1 MCAAS
6 RPSPLNSV
14 PTMRAKQSSK
24 SAPRKSPAAELVKA
38 AKKKPDA
45 KSKAAKSQPVVPAAK
60 AAKSADGDG
69 EKEAH
74 GSPDAPCELSSEVME
89 FITAIDDYKRSNRRP
104 FPSWSEVF
112 KIVKALGYN
121 R

>member
-1 MCAAS
+1 MKS
-6 RPSPLNSV
+6 
-14 PTMRAKQSSK
+14 KQSSK

-38 AKKKPDA
+38 AKKKTAA
-45 KSKAAKSQPVVPAAK
+45 KSKPAKSQPAASVAK
-60 AAKSADGDG
+60 TAKSVDASS
-69 EKEAH
+69 EKEPH
-74 GSPDAPCELSSEVME
+74 GSPDAPCELSREVME

>member
-1 MCAAS
+1 
-6 RPSPLNSV
+6 
-14 PTMRAKQSSK
+14 MRAKQSSK
-24 SAPRKSPAAELVKA
+24 SAPRKSPATELVKA
-38 AKKKPDA
+38 AKKKPA
-45 KSKAAKSQPVVPAAK
+45 GKSKAQKSQQDAPVAK
-60 AAKSADGDG
+60 AAKLPDVKSG
-69 EKEAH
+69 KENQ

-89 FITAIDDYKRSNRRP
+89 FISAIDDYKRSNRRP